1 MPVAVGHSVALT
13 VECDEPISLDE
24 ARAAFAAM
32 PGVSLADGEERP
44 PSPTDVACT
53 DLVRIGRLRL
63 DHDLPGVLHLWVV
76 ADNLRRGAA
85 TNAVR
90 IAEMLGRG

>member
-1 MPVAVGHSVALT
+1 VALT
-13 VECDEPISLDE
+13 VECDAPISLAD
-24 ARAAFAAM
+24 ARAAIEAM
-32 PGVSLADGEERP
+32 PGVRLTDAGERP
-44 PSPTDVACT
+44 PAPTDVAGT

-85 TNAVR
+85 TNAVQ
-90 IAEMLGRG
+90 IAEMIGRV